1 MNNFTP
7 ELIAKAK
14 ATKSA
19 QELLELAKAN
29 NVDLTE
35 TEAKTY
41 FEQLNANGA
50 VSDDELDIVA
60 GGLGCPDDGE
70 ESEAKPK
77 LIPGTK
83 VRVLGGK
90 ICPKCHSNEGVI
102 GYNLTATGMTGNTK
116 YVACPKCNEAITNH
130 VSNDSVELI

>member
-1 MNNFTP
+1 MNNLTP

-41 FEQLNANGA
+41 WAQLSANGT
-50 VSDDELDIVA
+50 VSDEELDAVV
-60 GGLGCPDDGE
+60 GGGSCPDNGE
-70 ESEAKPK
+70 EEENTLSGGDRVK
-77 LIPGTK
+77 IP
-83 VRVLGGK
+83 R
-90 ICPKCHSNEGVI
+90 C
-102 GYNLTATGMTGNTK
+102 TGCGSTTG
-116 YVACPKCNEAITNH
+116 YVAMPTMMSGSLDVRCEKCKKIVGTTADANKFTKI
-130 VSNDSVELI
+130 

>member
-1 MNNFTP
+1 MNNLTP

-41 FEQLNANGA
+41 WAQLSASGT
-50 VSDDELDIVA
+50 VSDEELDAVV
-60 GGLGCPDDGE
+60 GGGSCPNNGE
-70 ESEAKPK
+70 TYKV
-77 LIPGTK
+77 GTK
-83 VRVLGGK
+83 VRFTDGTMCPNCRSAFGIVEFNASMAAGPGGGENYVQCAHCATL
-90 ICPKCHSNEGVI
+90 ILNSVDESRFEVI
-102 GYNLTATGMTGNTK
+102 
-116 YVACPKCNEAITNH
+116 
-130 VSNDSVELI
+130 

>member
-1 MNNFTP
+1 MNNLTP

-41 FEQLNANGA
+41 WAQLSANGT
-50 VSDDELDIVA
+50 VSDEELDAVV
-60 GGLGCPDDGE
+60 GGGSCPDNGE
-70 ESEAKPK
+70 ENTLSGGDRVK
-77 LIPGTK
+77 IP
-83 VRVLGGK
+83 R
-90 ICPKCHSNEGVI
+90 C
-102 GYNLTATGMTGNTK
+102 TGCGSTTG
-116 YVACPKCNEAITNH
+116 YVAMPTVMSGSLEVRCEKCKKIVGTTADANKFTKI
-130 VSNDSVELI
+130 

>member
-1 MNNFTP
+1 MKNLTP

-41 FEQLNANGA
+41 WAQLSASGT
-50 VSDDELDIVA
+50 VSDEELDAVV
-60 GGLGCPDDGE
+60 GGGSCPNNGE
-70 ESEAKPK
+70 EEENTLSAGDRVK
-77 LIPGTK
+77 IP
-83 VRVLGGK
+83 R
-90 ICPKCHSNEGVI
+90 C
-102 GYNLTATGMTGNTK
+102 TGCGSTTG
-116 YVACPKCNEAITNH
+116 YVAVTTMMSGSLEVRCEKCKKIVGTTADANKFTKI
-130 VSNDSVELI
+130 

>member
-1 MNNFTP
+1 MNNLTP

-41 FEQLNANGA
+41 FAQLNANGA
-50 VSDDELDIVA
+50 VSDDELDAVA
-60 GGLGCPDDGE
+60 GGCGE
-70 ESEAKPK
+70 TYKV
-77 LIPGTK
+77 GTK
-83 VRVLGGK
+83 VRFTDGTMCPNCRSTFGIVEFNASMAAGPGGGGNYV
-90 ICPKCHSNEGVI
+90 KCANCATLILNYVDESRLEVI
-102 GYNLTATGMTGNTK
+102 
-116 YVACPKCNEAITNH
+116 
-130 VSNDSVELI
+130 

>member
-1 MNNFTP
+1 MNNLTP

-41 FEQLNANGA
+41 WAQLSANGT
-50 VSDDELDIVA
+50 VSDEELDAVV
-60 GGLGCPDDGE
+60 GGGSCPDNGE
-70 ESEAKPK
+70 ENTLSGGDRVE
-77 LIPGTK
+77 IP
-83 VRVLGGK
+83 R
-90 ICPKCHSNEGVI
+90 C
-102 GYNLTATGMTGNTK
+102 TGCGSTTG
-116 YVACPKCNEAITNH
+116 YVAMPTVMSGSLEVRCEKCKKIVGTTADANKFTKI
-130 VSNDSVELI
+130 